1 MGRRTKV
8 ILGMLAAIP
17 ALAVAGAV
25 LALPM
30 VELGPLAAGHAMAAL
45 GRPVTIGSLR
55 ISLGRSLGVELR
67 EARLAN
73 IDGGSRAAMAEIGSL
88 SATLDLLPLLRGEVV
103 LRHAAIDGF
112 ALYLERAAD
121 RRANWH
127 FGERPAAPGP
137 AAAAPAD
144 RSGLPMV
151 HDLRLL
157 RSEIV
162 FRTSSGKELRTRLD
176 SAAITA
182 AAADQPARL
191 VLAGSYNGVPVA
203 LEAVLGSI
211 ATLRDARIP
220 YPIDL
225 AATSSAETLVT
236 FQGTA
241 TDPLN
246 ADGADGRIRV
256 SVATPEA
263 VLAMAGTG
271 GAEVPPVPVALA
283 GRLERNGGLWRVSG
297 GEGALDGAPFSA
309 PLVELTEGGRGQPDA
324 VAIAFEFSRLDVNR
338 LLGARPPSGSREGSD
353 ADLPLIVPEMP
364 DPLLRADLSA
374 GELVYARLRGKD
386 ARLKAEVAPGRI
398 TVETL
403 ALSAFG
409 ARFDASG
416 ELVPAAG
423 GGASVTAVARMSE
436 GEVDSLRRAFG
447 LPALP
452 IAGRLQAHAAVAAEA
467 ATLNAA
473 TAGARISVVAGMTG
487 GSIAREVIEMAST
500 DVRALFRT
508 SRGMTRVSCLLAAVD
523 VRAGR
528 GEAAPV
534 RIRAGTGTISGLASF
549 DLNREWVDLVI
560 GSERETTHFFALDIP
575 VRVNGPFA
583 SPAIAPAEWSRE
595 GRARLASGAMAPLPP
610 ELRDTA
616 RRNPCYSDR
625 SSRR

>member
-8 ILGMLAAIP
+8 ILGILAGIP
-17 ALAVAGAV
+17 VLAVAAAV
-25 LALPM
+25 LAVPM
-30 VELGPLAAGHAMAAL
+30 VELGPMAAGHATAAL

-55 ISLGRSLGVELR
+55 VSPGLSIRVELR
-67 EARLAN
+67 EAQLAN
-73 IDGGSRAAMAEIGSL
+73 IDGGSRPAMAELGSL

-103 LRHAAIDGF
+103 IRTAAIDGF
-112 ALYLERAAD
+112 NLYLERAAD

-127 FGERPAAPGP
+127 FGERPATPPP
-137 AAAAPAD
+137 AAPPD

-151 HDLRLL
+151 HDLRVA

-162 FRTSSGKELRTRLD
+162 FRTTSGKELRTRLD
-176 SAAITA
+176 STA
-182 AAADQPARL
+182 LTATAPDQPARMT
-191 VLAGSYNGVPVA
+191 VSGSYGGVPVA
-203 LEAVLGSI
+203 MEAVLGSI
-211 ATLRDARIP
+211 ATLRDASIP
-220 YPIDL
+220 YPMEL
-225 AATSSAETLVT
+225 RATSTAETVLE

-246 ADGADGRIRV
+246 VDGAEGRLRV

-263 VLAMAGTG
+263 ILGMAGAAGTDL
-271 GAEVPPVPVALA
+271 PPVPVALT
-283 GRLERNGGLWRVSG
+283 GQMTRHGDLWRLTDAA
-297 GEGALDGAPFSA
+297 GALDGAPFTA
-309 PLVELTEGGRGQPDA
+309 PLIELTEGNRGRPDTVV
-324 VAIAFEFSRLDVNR
+324 VAFAFTRLDVNR
-338 LLGARPPSGSREGSD
+338 LLGARPPSGSEAHGD

-374 GELVYARLRGKD
+374 QELVYARLRATD
-386 ARLKAEVAPGRI
+386 ARLKAEMAPGRI

-403 ALSAFG
+403 ALAAFG

-416 ELVPAAG
+416 ELLPARR
-423 GGASVTAVARMSE
+423 GGAAVNATARMTE
-436 GEVDSLRRAFG
+436 GDIDRLRRAFG

-467 ATLNAA
+467 TTLNAA
-473 TAGARISVVAGMTG
+473 TSGARVSVVAAMTS

-528 GEAAPV
+528 GEAAPL
-534 RIRAGTGTISGLASF
+534 RIRAGTGTVSGLASF

-560 GSERETTHFFALDIP
+560 GSQRETTNFFALDIP
-575 VRVNGPFA
+575 VRVSGPFA
-583 SPAIAPAEWSRE
+583 NPSIAPAEWSRE
-595 GRARLASGAMAPLPP
+595 GRARLSSGAMAPLPTD
-610 ELRDTA
+610 LVAVA